1 MSFELRRT
9 LLPGILLAC
18 GVHTVA
24 QEQTPPAQPTTTF
37 VVNVTRVLIPVVVRD
52 KQGNAVPDLKQ
63 EDFKVFNSGKPQEIS
78 RFSVEKREP
87 PATVVATAK
96 ESSSTAAAEA
106 KPASSAPVRF
116 IVFLFD
122 DLHLSADDLVHAKK
136 ASTKMLG
143 DALGDSDMAAVVSI
157 SGRTNSGVTRDKA
170 KLAAAITSIEPRG
183 LYKTEGS
190 ECPNIGY
197 YQADLIVNK
206 HNDTATAS
214 AIQQVF
220 DCDPGLDKQRD
231 INVAERLANSAAMR
245 VVTLGQQ
252 DVQITNGTIAEIVKR
267 MGGLPG
273 QRILIFVSSG
283 FLSIDQQSLTTESR
297 IIDLAAQSDVTI
309 SALDA
314 RGLYTS
320 EISASE
326 HSPSLGGQS
335 MQLHAGYRRTSM
347 ESSENAMSSLAD
359 GTGGTYFHNSN
370 DLNAGFKSLTE
381 APEYLY
387 LLEISLN
394 NVKPDGAFHPL
405 KVTVNRPDTS
415 VEARRGYFMP
425 KPEKKK

>member
-1 MSFELRRT
+1 MRRT
-9 LLPGILLAC
+9 LLS
-18 GVHTVA
+18 GVLFAGCLNVVA
-24 QEQTPPAQPTTTF
+24 QEPPTSPTTTF

-52 KQGNAVPDLKQ
+52 KEGHAVPNLKQ
-63 EDFKVFNSGKPQEIS
+63 EDFLVFNGGKPQEIS
-78 RFSVEKREP
+78 RFTMEKRAL
-87 PATVVATAK
+87 PAVVAAK
-96 ESSSTAAAEA
+96 GSPAAPDTP
-106 KPASSAPVRF
+106 KLASSAPVRF
-116 IVFLFD
+116 VVFLFD
-122 DLHLSADDLVHAKK
+122 DLHLSAEDLAHAKS
-136 ASTKMLG
+136 ASSKMLA

-170 KLAAAITSIEPRG
+170 KLDTAISSLQQQSLYTSS
-183 LYKTEGS
+183 GS
-190 ECPNIGY
+190 ECPAIGY

-206 HNDTATAS
+206 HNDSATAS

-252 DVQITNGTIAEIVKR
+252 DVQITNGTIIEIVKR
-267 MGGLPG
+267 MSGLPG
-273 QRILIFVSSG
+273 QRILVFVSSG
-283 FLSIDQQSLTTESR
+283 FLSIDQQSLTAESQ
-297 IIDLAAQSDVTI
+297 IIDLAAQSDITI

-314 RGLYTS
+314 RGLYSS

-335 MQLHAGYRRTSM
+335 LQLHTGYRRTSM

-405 KVTVNRPDTS
+405 KVKVNRPDIS

-425 KPEKKK
+425 KPAKKK